1 MGSKRMRFD
10 GSTKTFYFET
20 YVKQSILSSI
30 LAKYRDCDELCYF
43 RYLSYPIIDKKLV
56 KCEKIIGVLQFAKRL
71 SKTTVSRMFVADHVF
86 MDVLQPAVSPT
97 VLCHLKMYPT
107 YSNTPF
113 GFGGRK
119 TTHEVKFMRPYFKAL
134 TVYKDCYRPGFL
146 YKGLPGA
153 RTICKFKYMLE
164 KN

>member
-1 MGSKRMRFD
+1 
-10 GSTKTFYFET
+10 
-20 YVKQSILSSI
+20 
-30 LAKYRDCDELCYF
+30 
-43 RYLSYPIIDKKLV
+43 
-56 KCEKIIGVLQFAKRL
+56 
-71 SKTTVSRMFVADHVF
+71 MFVADHVF

-97 VLCHLKMYPT
+97 VLCHLKMYVLAQHHNVAWESST

-113 GFGGRK
+113 GFGSRK

-153 RTICKFKYMLE
+153 RTICKFK
-164 KN
+164 